1 MVKQADLFTNTAPGY
16 YNTTNL
22 KNPELKEKKAKAVG
36 QSGEILHIFAM
47 QPHVA
52 FSPWDVYDRL
62 HGKFPITSVRARITT
77 LEQDGYL
84 LKSDTTVIAGPY
96 NTASYQWQLNPDK
109 KTI

>member
-1 MVKQADLFTNTAPGY
+1 MVKQADLFTNTAPGF

-47 QPHVA
+47 QPHVK

-96 NTASYQWQLNPDK
+96 NTASYQWMLNPDK
-109 KTI
+109 K